1 MGKIEVTLSK
11 LQNLYIHEFKESE
24 TELIVICNNIIDC

>member
-1 MGKIEVTLSK
+1 MGKIEEILSK

-24 TELIVICNNIIDC
+24 TELIKYVII